1 MTFYKLQAT
10 GNDFIFFIDIDEKV
24 DVKQLCDRR
33 KGIGAD
39 GVIII
44 DSLYNV
50 TIYNAD
56 GSLANMC
63 GNGLRC
69 ACKLINSLTNKTNI
83 NFYINNHVIETKM
96 VDEDT
101 SYVLM
106 PTPMMINYDN
116 GYLVSLLNK
125 HFILFT
131 NNIDTFIFDESLI
144 KLSNEKQCNI
154 SVIQIINRRQIKI
167 RTYEYGVK
175 ETLSC
180 GSASLASFFVCFML
194 DKVESN
200 IQVINNGGVLSCF
213 NKNNKYYLQGKVN
226 YIYKGE
232 LQ

>member
-69 ACKLINSLTNKTNI
+69 ACKLINSLY
-83 NFYINNHVIETKM
+83 FM
-96 VDEDT
+96 
-101 SYVLM
+101 S
-106 PTPMMINYDN
+106 
-116 GYLVSLLNK
+116 
-125 HFILFT
+125 FI
-131 NNIDTFIFDESLI
+131 
-144 KLSNEKQCNI
+144 
-154 SVIQIINRRQIKI
+154 
-167 RTYEYGVK
+167 G
-175 ETLSC
+175 
-180 GSASLASFFVCFML
+180 
-194 DKVESN
+194 
-200 IQVINNGGVLSCF
+200 F
-213 NKNNKYYLQGKVN
+213 N
-226 YIYKGE
+226 
-232 LQ
+232 